1 MPIIDCSA
9 TPQLINLSGNFSL
22 NLTIEPAG
30 EISATAD
37 FTVMYDSNTA
47 GLFETFNNQTAGA
60 SQGATLMNHQASLA
74 DANIGFKFTGSALTN
89 VAFSEGSLMMIDC
102 SVKALG
108 SGIGSSTALVEVA
121 C

>member
-1 MPIIDCSA
+1 
-9 TPQLINLSGNFSL
+9 
-22 NLTIEPAG
+22 
-30 EISATAD
+30 
-37 FTVMYDSNTA
+37 MYDSNTA
-47 GLFETFNNQTAGA
+47 ALFETFNNQTAGA

-89 VAFSEGSLMMIDC
+89 VGFSEGSLMMVDC